1 MASRLGLKLSECGFD
16 SHSPYH
22 FKEVIMEHIERM
34 KQELLSLESN
44 ISKLSQFMLTDLF
57 ESLSDKQKELMSL
70 QREAMRA
77 YSLVLSQR
85 VDLEIDIFNS
95 KQRLK

>member
-1 MASRLGLKLSECGFD
+1 
-16 SHSPYH
+16 
-22 FKEVIMEHIERM
+22 MEHIERM